1 MSQRAARGTNGK
13 LQATILK
20 RCDRAYHR
28 PETNKGCAAGT
39 CQHTCEPA
47 EVERCR
53 HAWTVRYTVNGVQR
67 DKSFSDEMDARKRMQ
82 YGTGLRKAQD
92 FQLELT
98 RGKRAQG
105 RTYVDPAAGNELF
118 GPAAE
123 AFIMSSALKA
133 SADSRAA
140 YLSNYRTSVKKLFAG
155 RTLAQMATAQASEEV
170 AELVNVTLAGKSTGY
185 RRVTRM
191 IITGTMDAAAR
202 AEKIGRHKLGGINLT
217 DGTPAQAAP
226 GDDDADDDEARTGFV
241 FIDDATVGML
251 ADGTAVTGDNGR
263 ERTLAGVGVAAWL
276 QRTMGLR
283 IREALGAEKAD
294 FRQRRS
300 GERYLRLRS
309 QASRDGRAR
318 VPLKHRK
325 EGQGRNVPVPDY
337 VWDMIAAMP
346 DGPLCPGPRTRY
358 MQYNTAWAR
367 FAAITAAL
375 GIEGYTTHSLRHQ
388 FASECLDDGMNVV
401 DLSSVL
407 GHADPSVTLRTY
419 VNSQEL
425 HQTGG
430 KPQVSRSQ
438 SCRNSVPAVLM
449 PAL

>member
-1 MSQRAARGTNGK
+1 MSQRAARGTNGR

-20 RCDRAYHR
+20 KCDRAYHR

-53 HAWTVRYTVNGVQR
+53 HAWTVRYTVSGVQR
-67 DKSFSDEMDARKRMQ
+67 DKSFRDEMDARKRVL
-82 YGTGLRKAQD
+82 YGTGLKKAQD

-123 AFIMSSALKA
+123 AFIMSPALKA

-140 YLSNYRTSVKKLFAG
+140 YLSNYRTSIRKAFAH
-155 RTLAQMATAQASEEV
+155 RTLAQMTTAQAAQEV
-170 AELVNVTLAGKSTGY
+170 TELVNVTLAGKSTGY

-217 DGTPAQAAP
+217 ETAPAPAAARE
-226 GDDDADDDEARTGFV
+226 DDEDDDEARTGFV
-241 FIDDATVGML
+241 FIDDATAGML
-251 ADGTAVTGDNGR
+251 ADGITVTGDGR
-263 ERTLAGVGVAAWL
+263 TRALQGVGVAAWL

-294 FRQRRS
+294 FKERRN

-325 EGQGRNVPVPDY
+325 AGQGRNVPVPDY

-346 DGPLCPGPRTRY
+346 DGPLCPGRRTRY

-407 GHADPSVTLRTY
+407 GHADPSVTLRAY
-419 VNSQEL
+419 VHAMPDAEARTRARMNARWA
-425 HQTGG
+425 G
-430 KPQVSRSQ
+430 KPRLS
-438 SCRNSVPAVLM
+438 A
-449 PAL
+449 AA